1 MNDYYR
7 QIIRDSYKRVL
18 LENAPLADRAYD
30 LFCKQEQGRWIQ
42 ETFLKRLE
50 NQLRQEY
57 NFDYI
62 ILLSDDPQNE
72 FYKLFNKSIPVILK
86 KYIEQQTL
94 KEIQDDFQ

>member
-1 MNDYYR
+1 MI
-7 QIIRDSYKRVL
+7 QKSLGKVL
-18 LENAPLADRAYD
+18 QENEALADRAYD
-30 LFCKQEQGRWIQ
+30 LFCKQLQSRWVQ

-62 ILLSDDPQNE
+62 IMLSDDPEKE
-72 FYKLFNKSIPVILK
+72 FYKLFQHSIPVILK
-86 KYIEQQTL
+86 KYIEQQKL